1 MRRILAFAAALLVSA
16 CASTPTPQPTRP
28 QPAPVVPHERGDLI
42 GLTASELI
50 QRLGTPALQ
59 IREGTSLKVQFRGR
73 GCVLDAFLYPGAG
86 AQHRVTHVET
96 RGLNGIDV
104 PQPGCISDIEYSAG

>member
-59 IREGTSLKVQFRGR
+59 IREGTSLKLQFRAQT
-73 GCVLDAFLYPGAG
+73 CVLDAYLYPSPTGQGVA
-86 AQHRVTHVET
+86 RVTHVDARLRSGVDT
-96 RGLNGIDV
+96 S
-104 PQPGCISDIEYSAG
+104 QASCIAALAGA